1 LKPQSE
7 KINIVQQV
15 EAFKMIQNESSTK
28 SSGESLHEKFL
39 RGRLLVEESSYEQ
52 AVALL
57 VAVQQDIQAR
67 GLFSANETVEDI
79 STKSLPFLAIDHFL
93 ALAMVGLPIQPGQM
107 AERKKVI
114 LRSVELWSNFIMKLE
129 QLELLSKEEV
139 KEYYSLSED
148 VGEDFLSRPLPPPSR
163 DAKIA
168 RFKAKQQTKKEM
180 ERLRALRDRRQRCG
194 VSAEEEI
201 DGFDDEGLERTL
213 ALQDLNLQ
221 KAEALEQWAQTK
233 QELPMIEMMAD
244 RGRDSQQMKRYAG
257 EEDAPSDESR
267 SRPLSGKPLEVTR
280 ITKDAGGQLQIK
292 REEIRS
298 TVFRPGWN
306 QPTMSLEE
314 LGEREYQAAIER
326 EARQKEAE
334 ANQKNE
340 PRKYEDLV
348 RDGMEDNLELVDA
361 SAKLDRDWD
370 DFKDANPR
378 GSGNKHANRGDK
390 NF

>member
-1 LKPQSE
+1 MSLMQSPTTTMAE
-7 KINIVQQV
+7 G
-15 EAFKMIQNESSTK
+15 E
-28 SSGESLHEKFL
+28 ESLHEKFQK
-39 RGRLLVEESSYEQ
+39 GRRLVEESSHEA
-52 AVALL
+52 AVGLL
-57 VAVQQDIQAR
+57 ESVQHEIQVR
-67 GLFSANETVEDI
+67 GLFSANETIEDI
-79 STKSLPFLAIDHFL
+79 STKSLPFLAMDHFL
-93 ALAMVGLPIQPGQM
+93 ALAMVGLPIQPGRM
-107 AERKKVI
+107 LERKKVI
-114 LRSVELWSNFIMKLE
+114 LRSLELWSNFMMKLE

-139 KEYYSLSED
+139 REYYELSED
-148 VGEDFLSRPLPPPSR
+148 MGEESMTRPLPPPNR

-168 RFKAKQQTKKEM
+168 RFKAKQQMKKDM
-180 ERLRALRDRRQRCG
+180 DRLRALRERRQRCG
-194 VSAEEEI
+194 VSAEEEM
-201 DGFDDEGLERTL
+201 DGFDDEGLERNL
-213 ALQDLNLQ
+213 QLQDLNLQ

-233 QELPMIEMMAD
+233 QELPMIEMMVE
-244 RGRDSQQMKRYAG
+244 RGQDSQQMQRHAG
-257 EEDAPSDESR
+257 KEGAVSDESR

-280 ITKDAGGQLQIK
+280 ITKDYGGQLQIK

-326 EARQKEAE
+326 DARQKEAE
-334 ANQKNE
+334 ADQKNE
-340 PRKYEDLV
+340 PRKYEDLL
-348 RDGMEDNLELVDA
+348 RDGLEDNLELVDA